1 MSLCLYRVS
10 QKKTLDFC
18 LISQEPR
25 IPTFTDQLTV
35 LRVKGPNAFGL
46 AFCDPKGLSEQLWKI
61 NLSFSEAHFILQISQ
76 HAEIAENGYSFK
88 IL

>member
-1 MSLCLYRVS
+1 MSICLYVS
-10 QKKTLDFC
+10 MSIQGVPEKDTGFLPN
-18 LISQEPR
+18 ISR
-25 IPTFTDQLTV
+25 TKNSHLYRSADC
-35 LRVKGPNAFGL
+35 VKGPNAFGL

-76 HAEIAENGYSFK
+76 HAENGYSFK